1 MRECVDRF
9 GGLIWSIAR
18 RAMPTRADAEEL
30 VKEIFADLWRTAG
43 RFDPQQGS
51 EEIFVTQVA
60 RRRLIDRMRR
70 TVQREQTRSV
80 DPLHWT
86 DHGSGAVCPEA
97 TKASR
102 AVMQLR
108 PELRKV
114 LELGLL
120 QGLSHAEIAERL
132 HIPLEAVK
140 TRMTRGLIQ
149 VREFMG

>member
-9 GGLIWSIAR
+9 GGLVWSIAR
-18 RAMPTRADAEEL
+18 RAAPTKAEAEEI
-30 VKEIFADLWRTAG
+30 VTEIFADLQRTAG

-51 EEIFVTQVA
+51 EEIFVTQIA

-70 TVQREQTRSV
+70 TVQRDQARSV
-80 DPLHWT
+80 DPLHWA

-120 QGLSHAEIAERL
+120 QGLSQAEIAQRL
-132 HIPLEAVK
+132 QIPLETVK
-140 TRMTRGLIQ
+140 TRMTRGLMQ